1 MAMSRMMCSK
11 NQAVCAMRR
20 QKPAIR
26 AEKSYRTVEKQA
38 ESSSPT
44 QPATHTASRLWLRR
58 DRAKQFAFSLHLQIL
73 TLQAQEVTQEETE
86 R

>member
-1 MAMSRMMCSK
+1 MSRIMWSK

-26 AEKSYRTVEKQA
+26 AEKSYRTVEEEA
-38 ESSSPT
+38 GSSSPT
-44 QPATHTASRLWLRR
+44 RPATHTALRLWLRR

-73 TLQAQEVTQEETE
+73 TLQAQEATQEETE